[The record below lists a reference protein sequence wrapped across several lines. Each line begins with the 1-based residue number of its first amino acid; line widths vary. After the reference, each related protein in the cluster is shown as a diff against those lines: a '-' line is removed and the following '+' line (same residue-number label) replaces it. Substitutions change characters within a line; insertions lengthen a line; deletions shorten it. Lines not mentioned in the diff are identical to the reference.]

1 MSSTNILGLLGGL
14 ALFLYGMQMM
24 SNGLES
30 VAGNKM
36 KDILEKL
43 TSNRFLGIIVG
54 ALITAVIQS
63 SSATTVMVVGFVN
76 SGMMTLNQAVWIIMG
91 ANIGTTITG
100 QLIALD
106 VGALAP
112 LIAFIGVAIVVFSK
126 NEKVQFVGEIIA
138 GLGILFVGMNMMG
151 DSMIPLRE
159 YPPFINLMT
168 RFSNP
173 LIGIIAGMIFTAV
186 IQSSSASVG
195 ILQALALSGVI
206 SFHDAAFVL
215 FGQNIG
221 TTITGQL
228 IALDVG
234 ALAPLIAF
242 IGVALVVFSKNEKV
256 QFVGEIVAG
265 LGILFVGMN
274 MMGDSMV
281 PLREY
286 PPFINLMTRFS
297 NPLIGIIAGM
307 IFTAVIQSS
316 SASVGILQALAL
328 SGVISFHDAAFVL
341 FGQNIGTCITAI
353 LASIGTERSAKRAT
367 IIHLSFNI
375 IGTVIFTILCLV
387 TPLTNYVAGFSGSS
401 ITKQIANMHTLFNIS
416 TTILLIPFGNYLAK
430 LATKILP
437 EKAEEKEHHKHL
449 KYIKSVDTRV
459 DATFGTSA
467 INLQNLRNEIQR
479 MLEMA
484 RVNVEESFDAFLA
497 GSSRFL
503 GDVDKRE
510 DYIDYLNKE
519 ISRAAAKMMAH
530 ETNVKASKN
539 IGSYLDM
546 TSNIERIGDHA
557 VNICDYTKLIEEKH
571 IVFSDDA
578 KQQMEEM
585 KMICEKMFHNISK
598 VPEDTQEWLQ
608 KVHDSENFIDQKTE
622 EFYESHLERI
632 NRGECNDEA
641 CIIFSEMLTDFE
653 RIGDHT
659 WNVAKQIAKIIER
672 G

>member
-112 LIAFIGVAIVVFSK
+112 LIAFIGVALVVFSK

-151 DSMIPLRE
+151 D
-159 YPPFINLMT
+159 
-168 RFSNP
+168 
-173 LIGIIAGMIFTAV
+173 A
-186 IQSSSASVG
+186 
-195 ILQALALSGVI
+195 
-206 SFHDAAFVL
+206 
-215 FGQNIG
+215 
-221 TTITGQL
+221 
-228 IALDVG
+228 
-234 ALAPLIAF
+234 
-242 IGVALVVFSKNEKV
+242 
-256 QFVGEIVAG
+256 
-265 LGILFVGMN
+265 
-274 MMGDSMV
+274 MV

-328 SGVISFHDAAFVL
+328 SGIISFHDAAFVL

-375 IGTVIFTILCLV
+375 IGTAIFTVLCQI
-387 TPLTNYVAGFSGSS
+387 TPITDYVAAFSGSS

-437 EKAEEKEHHKHL
+437 EKEEEKEHHKHL

-484 RVNVEESFDAFLA
+484 RVNVDESFDAFLA
-497 GSSRFL
+497 GSSKSL
-503 GDVDKRE
+503 DDVDKRE

-530 ETNVKASKN
+530 EANVKASKN

-557 VNICDYTKLIEEKH
+557 VNICDYTKLIEEKQ
-571 IVFSDDA
+571 IVFSDSA
-578 KQQMEEM
+578 KQQMKEM

-598 VPEDTQEWLQ
+598 EPDDTQAWLQ

-632 NRGECNDEA
+632 NKGECNDEA

-653 RIGDHT
+653 RIGDHA
-659 WNVAKQIAKIIER
+659 WNVAKQMAKIIER

>member
-112 LIAFIGVAIVVFSK
+112 LIAFIGVALVVFSK
-126 NEKVQFVGEIIA
+126 NEKVQFVGEII
-138 GLGILFVGMNMMG
+138 
-151 DSMIPLRE
+151 
-159 YPPFINLMT
+159 
-168 RFSNP
+168 
-173 LIGIIAGMIFTAV
+173 
-186 IQSSSASVG
+186 
-195 ILQALALSGVI
+195 
-206 SFHDAAFVL
+206 
-215 FGQNIG
+215 
-221 TTITGQL
+221 
-228 IALDVG
+228 
-234 ALAPLIAF
+234 
-242 IGVALVVFSKNEKV
+242 
-256 QFVGEIVAG
+256 AG

-353 LASIGTERSAKRAT
+353 LASIGTERSAKRATIIHLSFNIIGTAILAAIGTERSAKRAT

-497 GSSRFL
+497 GSSRSL
-503 GDVDKRE
+503 DEVDKRE

-585 KMICEKMFHNISK
+585 KKICEKMFHNISK

-653 RIGDHT
+653 RIGDHA
-659 WNVAKQIAKIIER
+659 WNVAKQMAKIIER